1 MNVACLTSG
10 GKDSIYAL
18 YVALH
23 YGWNVKCLISIK
35 PKKISW
41 MYHMENIHLIPLISK
56 SMELPLLMK
65 ESEAEKEKELNDL
78 KELIEKANVDG
89 VISGAVASEYQRTR
103 IERICHDVG
112 VKSFTP
118 IWHKNEEMLLNDML
132 NVEFEI
138 LITAVAG
145 HGLDE
150 RWLGRK
156 IDYET
161 LKEMTEL
168 NKKYE
173 VNISGEGGEYETI
186 VVDCPLYKYRIEI
199 EEANVFWDGSRGSYE
214 IRKAKLVKKY

>member
-23 YGWNVKCLISIK
+23 YGWNVECLISIK

-41 MYHMENIHLIPLISK
+41 MYHMENIHLVPLISK

-65 ESEAEKEKELNDL
+65 ESEAEKEMELNDL
-78 KELIEKANVDG
+78 KELIEKANVEG

-103 IERICHDVG
+103 IEHICHDIE
-112 VKSFTP
+112 VKSFMP
-118 IWHKNEEMLLNDML
+118 IWHKNEKTLLNDML
-132 NVEFEI
+132 NAKFEI

-145 HGLDE
+145 YGLNV
-150 RWLGRK
+150 RWLGKK

-161 LKEMTEL
+161 LREIVEL
-168 NKKYE
+168 NKKYG

-199 EEANVFWDGSRGSYE
+199 EEADIFWDGSRGSYE
-214 IRKAKLVKKY
+214 IKKAKLVKK